1 MEISGAAFQVPPI
14 NVRKRIPE
22 EAILDVVEQIAH
34 LFSPHKI
41 ILFGSYTY
49 GNPHPESDVDLL
61 VVIDTQLRESLQAIQ
76 ICQKIS
82 YRFGLDLIVYSPE
95 RLAERLRLGDSFL
108 QEIVNRGKTLYEA
121 SDR

>member
-14 NVRKRIPE
+14 NVRKRIAE

-41 ILFGSYTY
+41 IRFGSYAY

-121 SDR
+121 SNR